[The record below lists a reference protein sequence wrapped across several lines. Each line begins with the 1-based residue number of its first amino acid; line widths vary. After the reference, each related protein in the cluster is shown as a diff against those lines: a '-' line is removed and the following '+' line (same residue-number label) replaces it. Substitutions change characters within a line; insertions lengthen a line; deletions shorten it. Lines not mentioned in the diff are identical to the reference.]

1 MVRGKLKNKYMNNMS
16 VESKRSYTRQR
27 NYCGKLLRKKSKT
40 FLLNL
45 NTENITDNK
54 IFLQIVKPVFS
65 DKTLDSDQITLIS
78 NDEIFSDE
86 ENICK
91 TFNDLFS
98 NVIKNLNAIVDKRLA
113 NQNLDFRK
121 SCTEGY
127 SLV

>member
-16 VESKRSYTRQR
+16 VESKRSYLRQR

-98 NVIKNLNAIVDKRLA
+98 NVIKNLNVIVDKRLA

>member
-1 MVRGKLKNKYMNNMS
+1 MVRSKLKNKYMNNMS

-27 NYCGKLLRKKSKT
+27 NYCGKLLRKKRKT

-98 NVIKNLNAIVDKRLA
+98 NVIKNLNVIVDKRLA

>member
-54 IFLQIVKPVFS
+54 IFLQTVKPVFS

-98 NVIKNLNAIVDKRLA
+98 NVIKNLNVIVDKRLA

>member
-16 VESKRSYTRQR
+16 LESKRSYTRQR

-98 NVIKNLNAIVDKRLA
+98 NVIKNLNVIVDKRLA

>member
-1 MVRGKLKNKYMNNMS
+1 MVRSKLKNKYMNNMS

-98 NVIKNLNAIVDKRLA
+98 NVIKNLNVIVDKRLA

>member
-98 NVIKNLNAIVDKRLA
+98 NVIKNLNVIVDKRLA

-127 SLV
+127 PLV

>member
-54 IFLQIVKPVFS
+54 IFLQIIKPVFS

-98 NVIKNLNAIVDKRLA
+98 NVIKNLNVIVDKRLA

>member
-16 VESKRSYTRQR
+16 AESKRSYTRQR

-98 NVIKNLNAIVDKRLA
+98 NVIKNLNVIVDKRLA

>member
-1 MVRGKLKNKYMNNMS
+1 M
-16 VESKRSYTRQR
+16 
-27 NYCGKLLRKKSKT
+27 
-40 FLLNL
+40 LNL

-98 NVIKNLNAIVDKRLA
+98 NVIKNLNVIVDKRLA

>member
-98 NVIKNLNAIVDKRLA
+98 NVIKNLNVIVDKRLA

>member
-65 DKTLDSDQITLIS
+65 DKTLDSDKITLIS

-98 NVIKNLNAIVDKRLA
+98 NVIKNLNVIVDKRLA

>member
-98 NVIKNLNAIVDKRLA
+98 NVIKNLNVIVDKRLA

-121 SCTEGY
+121 SCTE
-127 SLV
+127 

>member
-1 MVRGKLKNKYMNNMS
+1 MVRSKLKNKYMNNMS